1 MIDTDKYETKKKRN
15 WKLKVT
21 YPDVDNSAEA
31 FNGYDTDMPMQG
43 YEDIIAVDS
52 LGRQRYIV
60 AQMVDTGWEDARLI
74 ADAPLLLEE
83 VKRLRE
89 LLYKCW
95 KQSGESLYYLQ
106 VELLNDQEHW
116 YQEMMC
122 DDGSC
127 EDCECDDE

>member
-74 ADAPLLLEE
+74 ADAPLILEE
-83 VKRLRE
+83 VKE
-89 LLYKCW
+89 LQRQIKLA
-95 KQSGESLYYLQ
+95 QGVFESIY
-106 VELLNDQEHW
+106 
-116 YQEMMC
+116 
-122 DDGSC
+122 
-127 EDCECDDE
+127 DDELEDAEWIRWFCNMEDEEE